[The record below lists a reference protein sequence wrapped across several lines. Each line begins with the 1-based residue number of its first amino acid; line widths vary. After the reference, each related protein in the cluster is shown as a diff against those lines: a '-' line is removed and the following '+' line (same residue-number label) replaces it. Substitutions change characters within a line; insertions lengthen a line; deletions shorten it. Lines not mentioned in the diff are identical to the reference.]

1 MVLDEPNRSLIA
13 DLAHAI
19 ERQIVQRTWGRV
31 HRLEVE
37 VIDDRIVIH
46 GYTQSYRSKQ
56 LALEGARDVVGN
68 SAHVELDVE
77 VARVALSGV
86 LADRVGHPCC
96 RLEEELP
103 TKNFHSTCCGA
114 YDSADLLRPWTNP
127 DTIGE
132 IR

>member
-1 MVLDEPNRSLIA
+1 MVLDESNQSLIA

-37 VIDDRIVIH
+37 VTDDRIVVH
-46 GYTQSYRSKQ
+46 GYTQSYHGKQ

-77 VARVALSGV
+77 VGPRSTVYRA
-86 LADRVGHPCC
+86 C
-96 RLEEELP
+96 RQSRAPSAAGLEEELA

-114 YDSADLLRPWTNP
+114 
-127 DTIGE
+127 
-132 IR
+132 IRLG